1 MIQIFFFFFFLKR
14 DIWLN
19 TGIEFGE
26 TCGIKISHGLRL
38 CLSHIGALNE
48 ALGKCCVQSIY
59 SGILW
64 PGPEAQPSLP
74 VDYRSILWFKF
85 QMHRRQT
92 RHLVL
97 KTEET
102 DLHYLPKSIS
112 NWHRDRLHDSL
123 QIYLIELRVL
133 KRLYFPRLCSTLGY
147 DGWAQSQN
155 LCNQIDTI
163 PRVTAPWN
171 PLNFQEK
178 KNLISSLE

>member
-1 MIQIFFFFFFLKR
+1 MVLDCACPISALSMKPWASAASSLFTVGSCDQGLKR
-14 DIWLN
+14 
-19 TGIEFGE
+19 
-26 TCGIKISHGLRL
+26 S
-38 CLSHIGALNE
+38 
-48 ALGKCCVQSIY
+48 
-59 SGILW
+59 
-64 PGPEAQPSLP
+64 PSLP

-92 RHLVL
+92 RHPVL

-155 LCNQIDTI
+155 LCNRIDTI